1 MQKYSYLAELVD
13 PRPHDGSRFS
23 YQGMPLLPVSY
34 EYEWMMSNEALQRAV
49 VNEMRD
55 CLIGA

>member
-1 MQKYSYLAELVD
+1 MQKYGYLAELVD

-34 EYEWMMSNEALQRAV
+34 ECEWMISSEALQLAV
-49 VNEMRD
+49 IKEMRIS
-55 CLIGA
+55 LIEA